1 MADKVATD
9 FLSQVKAKSKQAMD
23 WFKTIVSRTR
33 RAAFP
38 ARTARDEIMQ
48 ERNVGIDATPKIGRM
63 YLFQY
68 DAKHLILSIYYN
80 LN

>member
-33 RAAFP
+33 
-38 ARTARDEIMQ
+38 
-48 ERNVGIDATPKIGRM
+48 
-63 YLFQY
+63 
-68 DAKHLILSIYYN
+68 
-80 LN
+80 